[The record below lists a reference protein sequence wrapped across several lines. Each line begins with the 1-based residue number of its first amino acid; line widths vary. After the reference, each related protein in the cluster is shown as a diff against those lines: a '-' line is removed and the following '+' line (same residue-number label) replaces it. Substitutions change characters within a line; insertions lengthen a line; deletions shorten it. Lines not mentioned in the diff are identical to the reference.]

1 MSRATGLALGWF
13 VDRLVGDPRRWHPVG
28 GFGSV
33 AARLEQHTYAPRRW
47 RGVVHVVMLAGGASA
62 FGVVAERVSRHHG
75 AAHTLVTAAATWA
88 VLGGRSLAREAT
100 IIDGQLR
107 ADDLAAARLQVR
119 NLVGRDTSAL
129 DADEVARAC
138 VESLAENTSDAVVA
152 PLFWGAL
159 LGVPGLLGYRAVN
172 TLDAMIGHRSER
184 YGEFGWG
191 AARLDDLVNWA
202 PARLSGILA
211 LALSLGVGQGSI
223 REGLS
228 AIRRDAPA
236 HPSPNGGV
244 VEAAFAGTLGVSLG
258 GANVYDGRTENRG
271 RLGGGRP
278 AGVSDIQPATRL
290 ARRVS
295 LAALGLAAAIT
306 WAYMPSRPAS
316 ASTWSAHLSGTR
328 SRPSPSRRSRPC
340 RSASSDP

>member
-1 MSRATGLALGWF
+1 MSRAAGLAIGWLADA
-13 VDRLVGDPRRWHPVG
+13 VVGDPRRWHPVS

-33 AARLEQHTYAPRRW
+33 ATHLEGHTYERRRS
-47 RGVVHVVMLAGGASA
+47 RGAVHVVVLAGGAA
-62 FGVVAERVSRHHG
+62 VLGVVAERTSRRH
-75 AAHTLVTAAATWA
+75 AAVHTLVTAAATWA
-88 VLGGRSLAREAT
+88 VLGGRSLSREAK

-107 ADDLAAARLQVR
+107 ADDLPAARLQVR
-119 NLVGRDTSAL
+119 NLVGRDPSTL

-152 PLFWGAL
+152 PLFWGAV

-184 YGEFGWG
+184 YTEFGWG

-211 LALSLGVGQGSI
+211 LGLSPGVGHGTM
-223 REGLS
+223 RDGLA

-244 VEAAFAGTLGVSLG
+244 VEAAFAGVLGVSLG
-258 GANVYDGRTENRG
+258 GSNVYDGRTENRG
-271 RLGGGRP
+271 RLGRGQP
-278 AGVSDIQPATRL
+278 AGAEDIEPATRL

-295 LAALGLAAAIT
+295 LAALVGAVA
-306 WAYMPSRPAS
+306 
-316 ASTWSAHLSGTR
+316 
-328 SRPSPSRRSRPC
+328 
-340 RSASSDP
+340 ASSTVSSAVSGLDHRQAGRHSAP

>member
-1 MSRATGLALGWF
+1 MSRAAGLALGWF
-13 VDRLVGDPRRWHPVG
+13 VDQLVGDPRRWHPVG

-33 AARLEQHTYAPRRW
+33 ATRLEEHTYAQRRS
-47 RGVVHVVMLAGGASA
+47 RGVVHVVVLAGGASA
-62 FGVVAERVSRHHG
+62 LGVVAERTSRRHG
-75 AAHTLVTAAATWA
+75 VTHTLVTAAATWA
-88 VLGGRSLAREAT
+88 VLGGRSLAREAS

-107 ADDLAAARLQVR
+107 AGDLAAARLQVR
-119 NLVGRDTSAL
+119 NLVGRETSSL

-152 PLFWGAL
+152 PLVWGAAF
-159 LGVPGLLGYRAVN
+159 GVPGLLGYRAVN

-184 YGEFGWG
+184 YAEFGWC

-211 LALSLGVGQGSI
+211 LALSPGVGQGGI

-244 VEAAFAGTLGVSLG
+244 VEAAFAGVLGVSLG
-258 GANVYDGRTENRG
+258 GSNVYDGRTENRG
-271 RLGGGRP
+271 RLGRGEP
-278 AGVSDIQPATRL
+278 AGVDDIEPATRL

-295 LAALGLAAAIT
+295 LAALALAAT
-306 WAYMPSRPAS
+306 AS
-316 ASTWSAHLSGTR
+316 YGLQKSAGAS
-328 SRPSPSRRSRPC
+328 
-340 RSASSDP
+340 